1 MHWKPKFITL
11 QRTLLILKIKNPDLF
26 IILLLFHNSFH
37 YFSFIFKRT
46 HLESMA
52 TKYFFFIAVG
62 LEHWPWYVSQF
73 SWPIFITI
81 RLYVWY
87 WFLCLILDND
97 EFYSSLS
104 HLVIKRLIFFLH
116 EQNLRFNRWNCIF
129 FCSWWPMTC
138 SYGKISTV
146 VLCKAIWITFSN
158 KLI

>member
-1 MHWKPKFITL
+1 MHWKPKFIIL

-52 TKYFFFIAVG
+52 TKYFFFHCCWVG
-62 LEHWPWYVSQF
+62 ALTVVC
-73 SWPIFITI
+73 ITI
-81 RLYVWY
+81 FMTNFHYHQT
-87 WFLCLILDND
+87 LCLILIFMSDTRQWWVLL
-97 EFYSSLS
+97 ESLALS
-104 HLVIKRLIFFLH
+104 DQTTNFFLH

-146 VLCKAIWITFSN
+146 VLCKAIWTTFSN